1 MLQFLRCILPIEV
14 WYEERIVLIH
24 ALFALDF
31 GEIIK
36 QQQSFL
42 ACTYPENRFRVVVL
56 TFADLRLKSLAN
68 VVG

>member
-1 MLQFLRCILPIEV
+1 
-14 WYEERIVLIH
+14 VLIH
-24 ALFALDF
+24 AIFALDF

-36 QQQSFL
+36 QQQSFW

>member
-1 MLQFLRCILPIEV
+1 
-14 WYEERIVLIH
+14 VLIH

-36 QQQSFL
+36 QQQSFR
-42 ACTYPENRFRVVVL
+42 ACIYPENRFRVVVL